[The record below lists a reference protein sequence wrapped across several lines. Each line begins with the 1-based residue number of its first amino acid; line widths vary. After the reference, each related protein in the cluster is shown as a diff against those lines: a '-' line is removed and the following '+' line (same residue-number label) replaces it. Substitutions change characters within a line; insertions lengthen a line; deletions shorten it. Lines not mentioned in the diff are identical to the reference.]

1 MGPVGV
7 TPDPQRQD
15 PPEPRGSLRPMATTV
30 LHIEG
35 MSCQNCVRHV
45 TDALAGLDDVQ
56 SVSVSLE
63 DKTATVTSSD
73 TLSLALAT
81 AAVEDAGYTIRA

>member
-1 MGPVGV
+1 
-7 TPDPQRQD
+7 
-15 PPEPRGSLRPMATTV
+15 MATTI
-30 LHIEG
+30 LHIDG

-45 TDALAGLDDVQ
+45 TDALTGLDDVQ
-56 SVSVSLE
+56 SVTVSLE

>member
-1 MGPVGV
+1 
-7 TPDPQRQD
+7 
-15 PPEPRGSLRPMATTV
+15 MATTV

-45 TDALAGLDDVQ
+45 TDALAGLDDAL
-56 SVSVSLE
+56 SVTVSLE

>member
-1 MGPVGV
+1 
-7 TPDPQRQD
+7 
-15 PPEPRGSLRPMATTV
+15 MATTV
-30 LHIEG
+30 LQIEG

-45 TDALAGLDDVQ
+45 TDALASLDDVQ

>member
-1 MGPVGV
+1 
-7 TPDPQRQD
+7 
-15 PPEPRGSLRPMATTV
+15 
-30 LHIEG
+30 

-56 SVSVSLE
+56 SVTVSLE
-63 DKTATVTSSD
+63 DKTATVTSRD